1 MCIDV
6 YQADTTPNG
15 PSEDAL
21 IYSLL
26 FFRQE
31 AFCDAAW
38 YPCLDAVRLSSLSGR
53 MCKSVLGFHQAQSRE
68 LLSAS

>member
-1 MCIDV
+1 MSDPVSAWSSLQQEDCMCIDV

-38 YPCLDAVRLSSLSGR
+38 YPCLDAVRFLVES
-53 MCKSVLGFHQAQSRE
+53 F
-68 LLSAS
+68 

>member
-38 YPCLDAVRLSSLSGR
+38 YPCLDAVRFLVESFWAHVQECPWVSS
-53 MCKSVLGFHQAQSRE
+53 
-68 LLSAS
+68 SAI